1 MTIAGMTQDPWKVS
15 PWVRQ
20 HGPTIAHACQSKPV
34 LDVACGSG
42 RNALFLAE
50 LGCNVI
56 GVDKD
61 LSRTAT
67 SKRFEAHRVDLDT
80 DAWLFQ
86 EATFGGIIQVHFLR
100 RELFPRFAFS
110 LATGGYLLIETVPG
124 CGGNYLEL
132 PKSGE
137 LRKEL
142 SRDFEITAYRER
154 RVGPAE
160 MDAVTVRLLAR
171 RK

>member
-1 MTIAGMTQDPWKVS
+1 MAIAGMQQDPRNVS

-20 HGPTIAHACQSKPV
+20 HGPTIAHACRSKPV

-42 RNALFLAE
+42 RNAQFLAE
-50 LGCNVI
+50 LGCKVI
-56 GVDKD
+56 GLDKD
-61 LSRTAT
+61 LSGTAT
-67 SKRFEAHRVDLDT
+67 SKWFEARRVDLDS
-80 DAWLFQ
+80 DPWLFQ
-86 EATFGGIIQVHFLR
+86 EATLGGIIQVHFLR
-100 RELFPRFAFS
+100 RELFPHFAFS
-110 LATGGYLLIETVPG
+110 LATDGYLLIETVPG

-132 PKSGE
+132 PKAGE

-142 SRDFEITAYRER
+142 SEKFEIIAYRER

>member
-1 MTIAGMTQDPWKVS
+1 MQQDLRNVS

-20 HGPTIAHACQSKPV
+20 HGTTIAHACQSRPV

-42 RNALFLAE
+42 RNALFLVE
-50 LGCNVI
+50 LGCEVI

-67 SKRFEAHRVDLDT
+67 SERFEARRVDLDN
-80 DAWLFQ
+80 DPWQFE
-86 EATFGGIIQVHFLR
+86 EATLGGIIQVHFLR

-110 LATGGYLLIETVPG
+110 LARGGYLLIETVPG

-132 PKSGE
+132 PKEGE

-142 SRDFEITAYRER
+142 SAEFEIVAYRER
-154 RVGPAE
+154 RVGPSE
-160 MDAVTVRLLAR
+160 MDAVTVRSLAR